1 VVLIL
6 EVSGPQA
13 AQLGS
18 ANRKVFGVEGGL
30 IGRDARSA
38 WVLPHTKVSGR
49 HARISHQNGVFYIED
64 TSTNGVFINSSKS
77 RLAKGRPYALKSGD
91 SIFID
96 PYTISVSINSSD
108 YEEPRQR
115 LSTPSSRRPLEAAY
129 DPFNLDDPFGEQAVP
144 FGEPIVPPS
153 QEPHA
158 EPLAGQEVDPLKLL
172 GQEAPRR
179 QVARQVPRAEDL
191 EHGSPLRGHYK
202 PPPVVTQTPPHGSTP
217 EPTPPADPFAIPAD
231 YDPLAPDTSYRIVRQ
246 DMEPAP
252 RTSKPTPP
260 SPQPPPPPPPPTP
273 RPRVETS
280 PEPSYED
287 TGDAAI
293 DESAPSPAVELD
305 LSIFESPL
313 APEATATER
322 RPAPSS
328 SKLAPPPRE
337 PERAPEPIAARPP
350 TPAPKTIPAPTPPP
364 TPVARQAPPP
374 AAAPPA
380 EAPSSSKAVEPAG
393 EGLTIDLRSVLEGA
407 GLDPEDV
414 TPDLARNFGE
424 ILRVVVAGVMEVLQA
439 RHNVKDEFRMR
450 ITQFR
455 PADNNPLKFSA
466 NVDDALHNLLV
477 KRNAAYLKPVEAFD
491 DAFDDL
497 RHHQLAMLAGMRM
510 AFEAMLSEFAP
521 ERLQEQFDRQL
532 KRGSLLNVAPKLR
545 YWDFYRDLH
554 EELLKD
560 PEVTFRRL
568 FGDAFAKAYEEQ
580 LKRLKAQQ
588 SPATPPKRPQ
598 EPD

>member
-1 VVLIL
+1 MVLIL

-18 ANRKVFGVEGGL
+18 ACRKVFGVEGGL
-30 IGRDARSA
+30 IGRDSRNA

-49 HARISHQNGVFYIED
+49 HARISHQNGIFYIED

-77 RLAKGRPYALKSGD
+77 RLGKGRPYALKSGD

-115 LSTPSSRRPLEAAY
+115 VSPPSSRRSLEAAY

-144 FGEPIVPPS
+144 FGEPIVSPP
-153 QEPHA
+153 QDPHA

-179 QVARQVPRAEDL
+179 QVARNVPKAEDL

-217 EPTPPADPFAIPAD
+217 EPAPPADPFAIPAD
-231 YDPLAPDTSYRIVRQ
+231 YDPLAPDTSYRIARQ
-246 DMEPAP
+246 DVTPAP
-252 RTSKPTPP
+252 RTSKTTPP
-260 SPQPPPPPPPPTP
+260 SPQPPLPPTPPPTP
-273 RPRVETS
+273 RPRVERE
-280 PEPSYED
+280 PEPISQD
-287 TGDAAI
+287 TGDAAV
-293 DESAPSPAVELD
+293 DEGAASAAVELD
-305 LSIFESPL
+305 LSIFETPFVPEAP
-313 APEATATER
+313 APEPRLT
-322 RPAPSS
+322 PSS
-328 SKLAPPPRE
+328 SKVEPPPRE
-337 PERAPEPIAARPP
+337 PEPAPEPIAARPP
-350 TPAPKTIPAPTPPP
+350 TPAPKTILAPPPPPAPVAPQTPPL
-364 TPVARQAPPP
+364 VAPPP
-374 AAAPPA
+374 A
-380 EAPSSSKAVEPAG
+380 EARSSSEAVAPAD
-393 EGLTIDLRSVLEGA
+393 EGPTIDLASVLEGA
-407 GLDPEDV
+407 GLDPDDV
-414 TPDLARNFGE
+414 TPDLARNFGQ
-424 ILRVVVAGVMEVLQA
+424 ILRVVVGGVMEVLQA

-510 AFEAMLSEFAP
+510 AFEAMLKEFEP
-521 ERLQEQFDRQL
+521 DRLQEQFDRQV
-532 KRGSLLNVAPKLR
+532 KRGSLLNVAAKLR
-545 YWDFYRDLH
+545 YWDLYRDLH
-554 EELLKD
+554 EELLRD

-580 LKRLKAQQ
+580 LKRLKAEHGKQGDPGDQ
-588 SPATPPKRPQ
+588 GA
-598 EPD
+598 